1 MTIYRF
7 LSLEKESVNFSV
19 VFTYSIKRD
28 FEIRMFHVIVMR

>member
-7 LSLEKESVNFSV
+7 LSLEKESDNFCV

-28 FEIRMFHVIVMR
+28 FEIRMFHVVVMR